1 MQEQLRF
8 VKQVDYSVSLF
19 TLSTDVLPTLV
30 TATASHPVI
39 DD

>member
-8 VKQVDYSVSLF
+8 VKGGDYSVSLF